1 MQLHFKIIGYYEH
14 CNFGDDQYKK
24 SFSKLLADYIH
35 SDYTIDFYN
44 CDKIHEKSQVTFK
57 NTDIIIIGGGD
68 ILNPYFLNK
77 INKQFKKG
85 ENLIIAFSVGLPYTK
100 TLVQTDLLDIIDYI
114 FLRTHQDLNIFKKY
128 FDKDRVFYIPDLS
141 YILSK
146 YYNKELLLEKE
157 DEKEELLLEKVISK
171 KKEDEKEYEKEV
183 DEINVDELTVGS
195 KPSKKEDEDVEKE
208 IKVRLV
214 QFRESKNIKD
224 SAFILQIQKE
234 KKSSKIM
241 CLFLSRHIYDK
252 NYETEYTTIIT
263 NLCKFIEWS
272 IDQNYHIILLPFNT
286 NQDNSYE
293 NDMLI
298 NQDIIKNTSSENLE
312 HITNI
317 DKTLSEIELQNI
329 MKYIDVSICMRFHS
343 VLFSIYNNV
352 PFIPIY
358 TTRKIHNLLLDL
370 GWGYSYQLPV
380 NEKFIPID
388 LDEEILEDLLTKL
401 TNQQNQ
407 KDICNEL
414 LYINTNHF
422 SKMFSKNIQKFI
434 DVILNSSESKTRE
447 HKQNNVDEIITKTY
461 NSVILFCKE
470 RGYSQ
475 DCWQGITD
483 SSVQNIIIS
492 IICYNLIGV
501 TNSKYNWGLGQKMF
515 NDQSYD
521 FENEWK
527 WIINDWI
534 NDKHEYLLSNSN
546 GLFNINYIDQV
557 DYSGVHRSGWQYVYN
572 NIKHL
577 QNDDS
582 DILLDLYIDRTFH
595 WNREFNKHEK
605 IIPYKQ
611 NWVGIIHHTFD
622 ATFSNYNCH
631 QLLQCEE
638 FIESLTYCKGLIVL
652 SVYLQKQLQNELQK
666 INKGNIKVYYINHP
680 TEIDVEKFT
689 PKKFFQNQDKKLLHV
704 GGWLRNVYSFYNISI
719 PDYINC
725 KTGFL
730 LGDGGCIPLQYKKH
744 IIKKVALRGKHTSNY
759 YPHPDF
765 LIHLTKMLSDNKSN
779 CYDDCLSNCSRNCSS
794 NCSSNCLSNCSSN
807 CASIT
812 NNWNLHFYEDMTT
825 KINSVEFIDYLT
837 DTDYDKLITRNIVFI
852 NLVDASAVN
861 TIIECIVRHT
871 PIIVNK
877 HPAVVELL
885 GEKYPLYITDG
896 HRNVYKLLQSD
907 KLIRK
912 AYRYLKNLHSQNFSI
927 STFLKSFHKIITDIN
942 AFKNQK

>member
-14 CNFGDDQYKK
+14 CNFGDDQYEK
-24 SFSKLLADYIH
+24 SFSKLLADYIQ

-44 CDKIHEKSQVTFK
+44 CDKIHDYTFK

-77 INKQFKKG
+77 INKRFEKG

-146 YYNKELLLEKE
+146 YYNKELLLEK
-157 DEKEELLLEKVISK
+157 VISK
-171 KKEDEKEYEKEV
+171 KEVGAKPSKIIEVEKDV
-183 DEINVDELTVGS
+183 NEINVER
-195 KPSKKEDEDVEKE
+195 E
-208 IKVRLV
+208 IKVRV
-214 QFRESKNIKD
+214 NQFRESKNMQAN
-224 SAFILQIQKE
+224 SAFILQIQKK

-252 NYETEYTTIIT
+252 NYETEYKTIVT

-298 NQDIIKNTSSENLE
+298 NQDIINNVRSANLE

-329 MKYIDVSICMRFHS
+329 MKYVDVSICMRFHS

-358 TTRKIHNLLLDL
+358 TTRKIHNLLLDI
-370 GWGYSYQLPV
+370 GWGYSYKLPV

-401 TNQQNQ
+401 TNQQSQ
-407 KDICNEL
+407 KNIYHEL

-434 DVILNSSESKTRE
+434 DVISCTCANGASESKTRE
-447 HKQNNVDEIITKTY
+447 HKQNNVNEIITKTY

-483 SSVQNIIIS
+483 SGVQNIIIS
-492 IICYNLIGV
+492 IVCYNLIGV

-534 NDKHEYLLSNSN
+534 NDKHDHLLSNSN

-611 NWVGIIHHTFD
+611 NWVGFIHHTFD

-719 PDYINC
+719 PDYIHC

-744 IIKKVALRGKHTSNY
+744 MIKKVALRGKHTSNY

-794 NCSSNCLSNCSSN
+794 NCSSNCASYINDS
-807 CASIT
+807 SIT

-896 HRNVYKLLQSD
+896 HLNVYKLLQSD

-927 STFLKSFHKIITDIN
+927 STFLKSFHKIINDI
-942 AFKNQK
+942 KKV

>member
-44 CDKIHEKSQVTFK
+44 CDKVHEYTFK

-77 INKQFKKG
+77 INKRFEKG

-146 YYNKELLLEKE
+146 YYNKEL
-157 DEKEELLLEKVISK
+157 
-171 KKEDEKEYEKEV
+171 
-183 DEINVDELTVGS
+183 TVGS
-195 KPSKKEDEDVEKE
+195 KPSKDEELTLTSKVEVE
-208 IKVRLV
+208 ERVN
-214 QFRESKNIKD
+214 QFRESKNIQERVN
-224 SAFILQIQKE
+224 SAFILQIQKK

-252 NYETEYTTIIT
+252 NYETEYKTIIT

-286 NQDNSYE
+286 NQDNSCE

-298 NQDIIKNTSSENLE
+298 NQDIIKNVHSANLE

-358 TTRKIHNLLLDL
+358 TTRKIRNLLLDI

-401 TNQQNQ
+401 TNQQSQ
-407 KDICNEL
+407 KDIYNEL

-422 SKMFSKNIQKFI
+422 SKMFFKNIQKFI
-434 DVILNSSESKTRE
+434 DVISCTRDVGASESKTRE
-447 HKQNNVDEIITKTY
+447 HNRNNVDEIITKTY

-470 RGYSQ
+470 RGYKGN
-475 DCWQGITD
+475 DIVGNEIWQGITD
-483 SSVQNIIIS
+483 SGVQNIIIS

-501 TNSKYNWGLGQKMF
+501 TNSKYNWGIGQKMF
-515 NDQSYD
+515 NDKSYD

-611 NWVGIIHHTFD
+611 NWVGFIHHTFD

-638 FIESLTYCKGLIVL
+638 FVESLTYCKGLIVL

-744 IIKKVALRGKHTSNY
+744 IIKKVALRGKHTGNY

-765 LIHLTKMLSDNKSN
+765 LIHLTKMLSASSCKSN

-794 NCSSNCLSNCSSN
+794 NCSSNYFDINES
-807 CASIT
+807 SIT

-885 GEKYPLYITDG
+885 GEKYPLYIKDL
-896 HRNVYKLLQSD
+896 NVYKLLQSD

-927 STFLKSFHKIITDIN
+927 STFLKSFHKIITDI
-942 AFKNQK
+942 KKV